1 MPLSYNEGNFGK
13 NLNKKT
19 KSIFPNK
26 AVLNDSHF
34 RMKLLS
40 LQYGATMNAQTY
52 VIPCKLFRIFFR
64 LANIPSP
71 QLKQN

>member
-1 MPLSYNEGNFGK
+1 MNVTLAK
-13 NLNKKT
+13 TWIKKQS
-19 KSIFPNK
+19 SIFPNK

-52 VIPCKLFRIFFR
+52 VKPIK
-64 LANIPSP
+64 
-71 QLKQN
+71 KQTFSSRHHNTEVHNSVPYWDTHI